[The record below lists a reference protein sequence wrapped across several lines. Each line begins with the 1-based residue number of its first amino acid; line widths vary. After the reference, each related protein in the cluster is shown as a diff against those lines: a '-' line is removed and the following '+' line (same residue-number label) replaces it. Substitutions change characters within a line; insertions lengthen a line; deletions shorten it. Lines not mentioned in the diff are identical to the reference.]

1 MESKI
6 IENGVV
12 YNSSKE
18 EILGYTKDIP
28 NDLIIPDSVT
38 SIGSSAF
45 SDCESLTSVTIP
57 DSVTSIGNSAFYSCD
72 SLTSITVKE
81 DNPNYSSD
89 EYGALFNKDKT
100 MLIQYPIGNTR
111 TSYTIPDSVTSID
124 DYAFYDCTSLT
135 SITIPN
141 SVTSIGNGVFE
152 DCTGLTSVTIGNSVT
167 SIGDGAFRRCTSLT
181 SITIPDSVTS
191 IGYGAF
197 RYCTGLT
204 SVTIPDS
211 VTSIGDWAFYNCTGL
226 TSVTIPDSVTSI
238 GDWAF
243 YNCTGL
249 TSVTIPDSVT
259 SIGNYAFYDCTSL
272 TSITVKEGNP
282 NYSSDEYGVLFNKD
296 KTLLIQ
302 YPIGNTRTSYT
313 IPDSVTSIGDSA
325 FRYCTSL
332 TSVTIPDSVTS
343 IGYGAFRYCTGL
355 TSVTI
360 PNSVTSI
367 GKYAFY
373 NCINLV
379 KTGYFKATNG
389 NMTCRDMVYKLGTK
403 YYQQNVSLCKKGF
416 HFCENAYDL
425 LNYYNGQIGKD
436 VRFFTIECEDVSP
449 QTGWDSKRVCG
460 TIKLVREIT
469 SYAELLNR

>member
-28 NDLIIPDSVT
+28 NDL
-38 SIGSSAF
+38 
-45 SDCESLTSVTIP
+45 TIP
-57 DSVTSIGNSAFYSCD
+57 DSVTSIGGGAFYGCTG
-72 SLTSITVKE
+72 LTSITVKE

-89 EYGALFNKDKT
+89 EYGVLFNKDKT

-111 TSYTIPDSVTSID
+111 TSYTIPDSVTSIGNG
-124 DYAFYDCTSLT
+124 AFYECTGLKSV
-135 SITIPN
+135 TIPD
-141 SVTSIGNGVFE
+141 SVTSIGSCVFE

-167 SIGDGAFRRCTSLT
+167 SIGNNAFRDCTRLT
-181 SITIPDSVTS
+181 NITIGNSVTS
-191 IGYGAF
+191 IGNYVFYG
-197 RYCTGLT
+197 CTGLT

-211 VTSIGDWAFYNCTGL
+211 VTNIGDFAFL
-226 TSVTIPDSVTSI
+226 
-238 GDWAF
+238 
-243 YNCTGL
+243 
-249 TSVTIPDSVT
+249 
-259 SIGNYAFYDCTSL
+259 DCGS
-272 TSITVKEGNP
+272 
-282 NYSSDEYGVLFNKD
+282 
-296 KTLLIQ
+296 
-302 YPIGNTRTSYT
+302 
-313 IPDSVTSIGDSA
+313 
-325 FRYCTSL
+325 
-332 TSVTIPDSVTS
+332 
-343 IGYGAFRYCTGL
+343 L

-367 GKYAFY
+367 GSGAFF
-373 NCINLV
+373 NCDNLV

-403 YYQQNVSLCKKGF
+403 YYQQNISLCKKGF

-449 QTGWDSKRVCG
+449 QTGWDSKKVCG
-460 TIKLVREIT
+460 TIKLIREIT